1 MDQIDK
7 HTPVPWV
14 NPNGSVTVKG
24 PDGGK
29 IADMSG
35 ASYDVPMQEANAAF
49 IVLACNNHDSLLA
62 ALDATRG
69 IVAWAKDH
77 GADRA
82 ATEAIEKMT
91 RKAIR
96 KAKAA

>member
-1 MDQIDK
+1 MDK
-7 HTPVPWV
+7 VVRHTLLPWYATGRHV
-14 NPNGSVTVKG
+14 QSAAINEDNYVCKA
-24 PDGGK
+24 DG
-29 IADMSG
+29 DS
-35 ASYDVPMQEANAAF
+35 DEQEDANAAF

-77 GADRA
+77 GADKA
-82 ATEAIEKMT
+82 AVEAIEKMT

-96 KAKAA
+96 KARKGG